1 MTTYRNIHGRSI
13 QALSTD
19 PTESVA
25 EGQIWYNTGSETF
38 KSIVSLEAWSSASS
52 TVNTRGFIGS
62 LGTQTANLGFGG
74 YLATN
79 TPTNVTEEY
88 NGSGWTSGGN
98 MTNGRYLPGG
108 AGTQT
113 TGLAFGGDERPPGSS
128 NVNKTEEYNGT
139 SWSPQNN
146 MNVGRTSV
154 GSAGTQTA
162 GLAFGGPAPS
172 GSDGESTEE
181 YDGTSWTTANGL
193 NAGRNSM
200 VGIGIQTAAV
210 GAGGYGPGY
219 ITNVEEYDGTNWTAV
234 TALPVGQGGGC
245 GAGTQTDGLLFGGF
259 VPPAHTVTNRT
270 LNYDGTSWTVSPA
283 TMGTARALGGNN
295 NTGAPSSAAL
305 AGVGNSSPQYQL
317 TEEYNKSANVI
328 TAGAWSSGN
337 NMNSGRTGSAGFAN
351 KDDLVIA
358 GGFISTPS
366 PADDDSKALV
376 EEYNGTS
383 WSEVTN
389 MPTKRTSASGC
400 GASQTSGMVS
410 GGIHTNQTTSVE
422 YDGTNWT
429 SGGAIPAVSRMAAHC
444 GTVPAA
450 LRCGGAGNPG
460 PALDQTIE
468 YDSSSWTTANTMP
481 HAEYGHMLVGTQT
494 AAVFSGGH
502 NAPTKNNLY
511 EWDGTNWTTSPA
523 TLAVSINNNAGAAA
537 NGTQTAAMWMG
548 GAPAVTASQVYD
560 GTSVVTQPSLG
571 AGRYSVN
578 CGGGGTSTAAI
589 LGGGSG
595 DTDATEEF
603 TGETTALN
611 VKTLTQS

>member
-1 MTTYRNIHGRSI
+1 MTTYKEI
-13 QALSTD
+13 
-19 PTESVA
+19 V
-25 EGQIWYNTGSETF
+25 GQKIRKISSNPSEAQTGQMWYNTT
-38 KSIVSLEAWSSASS
+38 VSGLKALQISEAWSS
-52 TVNTRGFIGS
+52 
-62 LGTQTANLGFGG
+62 TAPLS
-74 YLATN
+74 
-79 TPTNVTEEY
+79 VV
-88 NGSGWTSGGN
+88 
-98 MTNGRYLPGG
+98 RDKPG
-108 AGTQT
+108 A
-113 TGLAFGGDERPPGSS
+113 
-128 NVNKTEEYNGT
+128 
-139 SWSPQNN
+139 
-146 MNVGRTSV
+146 
-154 GSAGTQTA
+154 AGTQTA
-162 GLAFGGPAPS
+162 SLAIGGETALTSVDEYNGTGWQSAPAINTGRHGMASGGTTSAAWKAGGSPPETTTATEEYDGSSWTTVPGTLNTGRYILGSCGTQTAALCNGGYNTANVNNSEEYDGSSWSNGNAMNTARRTCADIGIQTAAVSFGGQPPAGPAQ
-172 GSDGESTEE
+172 DDVEE
-181 YDGTSWTTANGL
+181 YDGTSWTTVGNYPTNISDSAGSGTLTAGL
-193 NAGRNSM
+193 A
-200 VGIGIQTAAV
+200 
-210 GAGGYGPGY
+210 
-219 ITNVEEYDGTNWTAV
+219 
-234 TALPVGQGGGC
+234 
-245 GAGTQTDGLLFGGF
+245 FGGN
-259 VPPAHTVTNRT
+259 VPPSTTATK
-270 LNYDGTSWTVSPA
+270 NYDGTTWTASPA
-283 TMGTARALGGNN
+283 SLGTAAKRHGG
-295 NTGAPSSAAL
+295 TPSGTNAA
-305 AGVGNSSPQYQL
+305 AIAFGGDGPGSHVTTSQ
-317 TEEYNKSANVI
+317 EYNKSTNTI
-328 TAGAWSSGN
+328 TAAAWTSSS

-468 YDSSSWTTANTMP
+468 YDGSSWTTANTMP

-502 NAPTKNNLY
+502 NAPTRDNLY
-511 EWDGTNWTTSPA
+511 EYDGTNWTTSPA

-603 TGETTALN
+603 TGETTAVN
-611 VKTLTQS
+611 IADFTTS